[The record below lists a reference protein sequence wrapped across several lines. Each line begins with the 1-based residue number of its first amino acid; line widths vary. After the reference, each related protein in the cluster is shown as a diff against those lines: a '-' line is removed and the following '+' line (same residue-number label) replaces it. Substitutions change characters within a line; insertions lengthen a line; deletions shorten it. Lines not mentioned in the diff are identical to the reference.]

1 MPQQSL
7 RLIVFFAAR
16 SPMKLPRNVACF
28 RVCIGLCLFA
38 AYGISASSLLGAP
51 LRESDLKLT
60 ARLRPAGAKLS
71 HDVRISKGPNGSRY
85 LEISLSNKT
94 GSVLNVD
101 GLSLEFPW
109 LLKVSGDLLV
119 SSGGTVMNY
128 WPGQIADPSSKKEN
142 IESGTYLMARQDG
155 GFSLVGFLTWNT
167 FWSKLRFEGGR
178 VKISADGEGR
188 VVRAGE
194 TVRLEKLWLADG
206 PDWQDLL
213 FAYADEIARE
223 QQVKLKPQPN
233 FVGWST
239 WDYYGRDWT
248 AKNVTDNLDVLK
260 RIVPAANLLQIDGGW
275 WPARGDFMS
284 VRKNLQPDGMKELA
298 SRIRQAGLKAGIHFD
313 GMRGDRGS
321 AVAREHPDYFLHD
334 QEGRMISEPQ
344 PNNDGDRLD
353 NTYFDFSNPA
363 ALDYTREVARNM
375 RRNWGYDYIK
385 IDFLVYGINEDI
397 QKRALHGDA
406 SRRITPHN
414 PSLTSVERLR
424 LALKAWR
431 QGMGEDAYFLAC
443 SAPFGPVFGI
453 ADGLRTGPDIFPN
466 FNFYRLCSEAN
477 ASAFYLH
484 GRVVWNDADYHVVRG
499 KVDEDKSLVRNPA
512 KSGGNLSLNEAEM
525 WSRYVGLFGGT
536 KLNSDNLGLLR
547 AERKKL
553 FQEAAALP
561 SCSRYVPLD
570 FWNHAR
576 DRHDSFHV
584 MLGEAA
590 DGVYLAFFN
599 WSDDAR
605 TYAAAGTSAENLPA
619 LLVGEA
625 QSSFREGTWTVHLS
639 ARHSAIYRFSQG
651 THFDAVRKALR
662 IE

>member
-1 MPQQSL
+1 M
-7 RLIVFFAAR
+7 FAMYSALT
-16 SPMKLPRNVACF
+16 SS
-28 RVCIGLCLFA
+28 
-38 AYGISASSLLGAP
+38 GIAAP
-51 LRESDLKLT
+51 LRESDVKLNMS
-60 ARLRPAGAKLS
+60 LRPADARLT
-71 HDVRISKGPNGSRY
+71 SKVHFSRGPHGSRY
-85 LEISLSNKT
+85 LEISLTNAS
-94 GSVLNVD
+94 GSELSVE

-109 LLKVSGDLLV
+109 LPKPSGDLLV

-128 WPGQIADPSSKKEN
+128 WPGTIADPASKSGKV
-142 IESGTYLMARQDG
+142 ESGTYLMARQSG
-155 GFSLVGFLTWNT
+155 RYSLVGFLTWNT
-167 FWSKLRFEGGR
+167 FWSKLRMDEGR
-178 VKISADGEGR
+178 VVIAADGEGR
-188 VVRAGE
+188 LVRAGE

-206 PDWQDLL
+206 LDWQDLL

-223 QQVKLKPQPN
+223 QGVHLKPQPT

-248 AKNVTDNLDVLK
+248 AKSVIDNLEELK
-260 RIVPAANLLQIDGGW
+260 RTVPTANLLQIDGGW

-284 VRKNLQPDGMKELA
+284 VRKNLEPGGMKDLA
-298 SRIRQAGLKAGIHFD
+298 SRIRNAGLTAGIHFD
-313 GMRGDRGS
+313 GMRGDRS
-321 AVAREHPDYFLHD
+321 SMVAHAHPDYFLHD
-334 QEGRMISEPQ
+334 QDGKMISEHQ

-363 ALDYTREVARNM
+363 ALEYTREVARNM

-397 QKRALHGDA
+397 QKRALRGDA
-406 SRRITPHN
+406 GRRIVPFN
-414 PSLTSVERLR
+414 PSLTSIERLR

-431 QGMGEDAYFLAC
+431 QGMGDDAYFLAC

-484 GRVVWNDADYHVVRG
+484 GRVVWNDADYHVVRA
-499 KVDEDKSLVRNPA
+499 KADEDSSLVRNPA
-512 KSGGNLSLNEAEM
+512 KSGGNLSMNEAEM
-525 WSRYVGLFGGT
+525 WSRYVGLFGGA
-536 KLNSDNLGLLR
+536 KLNSDNLTILR
-547 AERKKL
+547 PERKRL
-553 FQEAAALP
+553 FQEAASLP

-584 MLGEAA
+584 MLGQAA

-599 WSDDAR
+599 WSDETRDYGITGVNAK
-605 TYAAAGTSAENLPA
+605 NLPA
-619 LLVGEA
+619 QIAGEA
-625 QSSFREGTWTVHLS
+625 QSAFEQQTWKVRLP
-639 ARHSAIYRFSQG
+639 ARHSVVYRLPKG
-651 THFDAVRKALR
+651 TDFNTARRSLR

>member
-1 MPQQSL
+1 
-7 RLIVFFAAR
+7 
-16 SPMKLPRNVACF
+16 MKLLRNVASLPT
-28 RVCIGLCLFA
+28 IICLHVIVV
-38 AYGISASSLLGAP
+38 YGIQASPGLGAP
-51 LRESDLKLT
+51 LRGSDFELT
-60 ARLRPAGAKLS
+60 ARLRPAVANLS
-71 HDVRISKGPNGSRY
+71 REVRFSQGPNGSRY
-85 LEISLSNKT
+85 LEISLSNRT
-94 GSVLNVD
+94 GSDLNID

-109 LLKVSGDLLV
+109 LSKVSSDLLV

-142 IESGTYLMARQDG
+142 IESGTYLMARLDG
-155 GFSLVGFLTWNT
+155 RYSLVGFLTWNT

-188 VVRAGE
+188 MVPAGE
-194 TVRLEKLWLADG
+194 TVRLEKLWIADG
-206 PDWQDLL
+206 ADWQDLL

-223 QQVKLKPQPN
+223 QHVKLKPQPN
-233 FVGWST
+233 YVGWST

-260 RIVPAANLLQIDGGW
+260 RTVPAANLLQIDGGW

-284 VRKNLQPDGMKELA
+284 FRKNLQPDGMKVLA
-298 SRIRQAGLKAGIHFD
+298 ARIRQAGLKAGIHFD
-313 GMRGDRGS
+313 GMRGDRSS

-344 PNNDGDRLD
+344 PNNDGERLD

-477 ASAFYLH
+477 SSAFYLH

-499 KVDEDKSLVRNPA
+499 KADEDKTLVRNPA
-512 KSGGNLSLNEAEM
+512 KSGGNLTLNEAEM

-547 AERKKL
+547 EERKKL
-553 FQEAAALP
+553 FREAAALP
-561 SCSRYVPLD
+561 ACSRYVPLD

-590 DGVYLAFFN
+590 DGIYLAFFN

-605 TYAAAGTSAENLPA
+605 DYGVKGVNDEKLPA
-619 LLVGEA
+619 LLLGDAET
-625 QSSFREGTWTVHLS
+625 SFHQHAWTVRLP
-639 ARHSAIYRFSQG
+639 ARHSVIYRLPPG
-651 THFDAVRKALR
+651 TSFNAARKSLR
-662 IE
+662 VE